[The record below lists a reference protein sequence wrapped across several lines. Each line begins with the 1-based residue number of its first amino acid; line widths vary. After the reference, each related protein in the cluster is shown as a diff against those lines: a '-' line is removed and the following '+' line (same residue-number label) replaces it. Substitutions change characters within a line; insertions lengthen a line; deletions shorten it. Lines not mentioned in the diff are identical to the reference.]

1 MDLMWMTKTKTATKG
16 HLEDEMQRE
25 ETAEQDD
32 QQQVL
37 REDGAGK
44 GMWSLATRSHML
56 YWRS

>member
-1 MDLMWMTKTKTATKG
+1 MWMTKTKTAAKG